1 MLQGLERTF
10 RDLERTFQILEYKK
24 LRRGFSFNC
33 LTELKKYADGQEEA
47 VEEDVAGCGTKNLVE
62 GFAIKGFELAIGFEM
77 EEKIEEVD
85 EERETQGEGGG
96 EE

>member
-24 LRRGFSFNC
+24 LRRGFSFKC

-47 VEEDVAGCGTKNLVE
+47 EEEDVAGCGAKNLVE
-62 GFAIKGFELAIGFEM
+62 GFAIKGCELAIGLEM
-77 EEKIEEVD
+77 KEKIDEVD
-85 EERETQGEGGG
+85 EGREM
-96 EE
+96 